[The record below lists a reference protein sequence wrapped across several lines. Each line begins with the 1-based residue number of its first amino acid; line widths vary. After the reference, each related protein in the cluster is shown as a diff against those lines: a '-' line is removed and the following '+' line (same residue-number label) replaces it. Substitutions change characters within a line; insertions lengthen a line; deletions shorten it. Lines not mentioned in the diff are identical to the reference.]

1 MIIKQTLS
9 NHLKTLWI
17 AIFTTILFFILWMY
31 HNFPIDMGV
40 IFLIGYTLTVVPSFF
55 LHISYYNR
63 NKGMVAEILP
73 DRIRLVKDGEETL
86 IASSEIK
93 DIVVYKSASM
103 DKGGI
108 PITPMEAYFF
118 VRIFTIDN
126 NQYELTCLMDTNI
139 DQSIKAVQGV
149 KIFREKGGFN
159 TV

>member
-1 MIIKQTLS
+1 MIIKQTFS

-17 AIFTTILFFILWMY
+17 AIFTTALYVGVCWYFKFEKAVII
-31 HNFPIDMGV
+31 MG
-40 IFLIGYTLTVVPSFF
+40 LCYYTLFVVPSFF
-55 LHISYYNR
+55 LHISYYIR

-73 DRIRLVKDGEETL
+73 DRIRLLKDGEETL

>member
-1 MIIKQTLS
+1 
-9 NHLKTLWI
+9 
-17 AIFTTILFFILWMY
+17 
-31 HNFPIDMGV
+31 
-40 IFLIGYTLTVVPSFF
+40 
-55 LHISYYNR
+55 
-63 NKGMVAEILP
+63 MVAEIIP

-139 DQSIKAVQGV
+139 DQSIKAVQEV